1 MLFVLILFSLI
12 CFIGG
17 FDKYNKEETILI
29 INKSTNNTQY
39 RKFSNYNSIYLTII
53 NNRILNKIID
63 TRERSK
69 IRLKELGFEF
79 PDSMSNFIF
88 AKPNKISAE
97 IIFEELKKRKI
108 FVRYW
113 NKPIIRDYL
122 RITVGTDEEMDNL
135 FEALE
140 EIFAT
145 EGEN

>member
-1 MLFVLILFSLI
+1 
-12 CFIGG
+12 
-17 FDKYNKEETILI
+17 
-29 INKSTNNTQY
+29 
-39 RKFSNYNSIYLTII
+39 
-53 NNRILNKIID
+53 
-63 TRERSK
+63 
-69 IRLKELGFEF
+69 
-79 PDSMSNFIF
+79 MSNFIF